1 MAQMTIRAT
10 NSTFESVSTGEYEHV
25 DYAYR
30 AGLKAA
36 LEIAR
41 SEIEGGANSVIIE
54 VAVDLEDRRY
64 AARGALA
71 ISTAPMFAPVEPSAT
86 ASA

>member
-10 NSTFESVSTGEYEHV
+10 NRTFESVSTGDYEHV
-25 DYAYR
+25 DHAYR

-71 ISTAPMFAPVEPSAT
+71 ISTAPMFVPAEPFANT
-86 ASA
+86 FA

>member
-1 MAQMTIRAT
+1 MTKMTIRAT
-10 NSTFESVSTGEYEHV
+10 NSKFESVSTADYEHV
-25 DYAYR
+25 DDAYR

-41 SEIEGGANSVIIE
+41 SEIEGGANSVIVE

-71 ISTAPMFAPVEPSAT
+71 ISTAPMFVPAEPSAT
-86 ASA
+86 ASG